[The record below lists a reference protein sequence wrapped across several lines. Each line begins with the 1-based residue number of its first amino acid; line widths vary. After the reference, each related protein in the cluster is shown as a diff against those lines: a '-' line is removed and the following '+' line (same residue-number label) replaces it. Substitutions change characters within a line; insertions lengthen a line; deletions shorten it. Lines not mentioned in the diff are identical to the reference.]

1 MRRTCDNYEYGDV
14 TDGGSLFLHWGVH
27 GAMLLAG
34 KPWAV
39 ESPGAAEEGQCHGLR
54 STAMSTKTKSGAAEP
69 CAVRICWRVSQTH
82 SPPHQLP
89 TVPTHPECGCNL
101 AIPRRFIVFFRII
114 KYGAFSFALHGV
126 SVNRLHVIGCG
137 SDADG
142 GRKNRLRSNC
152 NVKRPTRAG
161 GTFAGTRQT
170 LTIRRTS
177 AAQQSHFYRAQTPD
191 VCHDPLKELILRLAS
206 E

>member
-1 MRRTCDNYEYGDV
+1 M
-14 TDGGSLFLHWGVH
+14 
-27 GAMLLAG
+27 
-34 KPWAV
+34 PWA
-39 ESPGAAEEGQCHGLR
+39 AEYRDEHKNEER
-54 STAMSTKTKSGAAEP
+54 SSGAVCSEDLLKSLTDTLP
-69 CAVRICWRVSQTH
+69 TH
-82 SPPHQLP
+82 SPPTSHRP
-89 TVPTHPECGCNL
+89 NSSRVWCNL

-170 LTIRRTS
+170 LTMRRTS
-177 AAQQSHFYRAQTPD
+177 AAQQSHFYRAQTLD
-191 VCHDPLKELILRLAS
+191 VCHDPPKELILRLAS